1 MRKTTQKKNVGW
13 ESTTVFHPGEF
24 LAETLEEFGMSQAEL
39 ASRTGLSKKL
49 VNEIVRGKNPIS
61 RATASCLANVFSLS
75 EQYWN
80 NLQERYDSDRVRL
93 EKEGVFKKEVEKY
106 LNSFAETYKEI
117 SKIGFASGLRNV
129 QSNSVDI
136 VLELQRFF
144 GVGSLEYVGQK
155 QSSFCHS
162 KVAFRKYKGKSCNQN
177 TSLAWL
183 RLGEIKA
190 QRTQTK
196 KFDKKMLKDNLED
209 IARMSMEDYQ
219 TYLPKL
225 EKVLRDCGVV
235 LACLPY
241 LKRTYIQGA
250 SAWINRDTALIMI
263 NTAKKSEDRFWF
275 TLFHEIGH
283 ILKHSKKECFIDFE
297 ETDMSENE
305 KEADAFAEKCL
316 IPDFKDVQEELLP
329 RQYSEHTV
337 QDSDHPIVA
346 AAKQM
351 QRSPAIL
358 AGRIAYE
365 DTRDGKNGYGA
376 LSKFFK
382 NTIEYSNV
390 VPV

>member
-13 ESTTVFHPGEF
+13 ESITAFHPGEF

-39 ASRTGLSKKL
+39 AGRTGLSKKL
-49 VNEIVRGKNPIS
+49 VNEIIKGKSPMS
-61 RATASCLANVFSLS
+61 RATASCLANVFSFS

-80 NLQERYDSDRVRL
+80 NLQQRYDSDRMRL

-106 LNSFAETYKEI
+106 LDDFAETYKEI

-129 QSNSVDI
+129 QSNGVDI

-144 GVGSLEYVGQK
+144 GVGSLEYVGK
-155 QSSFCHS
+155 KNSSFCHS
-162 KVAFRKYKGKSCNQN
+162 KVAFRKYKGKTFNQN

-190 QRTQTK
+190 QRTKTK
-196 KFDKKMLKDNLED
+196 KFDKKTLEDNLEN
-209 IARMSMEDYQ
+209 IAQLSTENYH

-225 EKVLRDCGVV
+225 EKVLSDCGVV

-241 LKRTYIQGA
+241 LKQTYIQGA

-297 ETDMSENE
+297 EKDMSENE
-305 KEADAFAEKCL
+305 EEADVFAEKCL
-316 IPDFKDVQEELLP
+316 IPDFKGVQERLLSH
-329 RQYSEHTV
+329 QCSEYVV
-337 QDSDHPIVA
+337 QDSEHPIVA

-365 DTRDGKNGYGA
+365 DTKDGKNGYGT
-376 LSKFFK
+376 LSEFFK

-390 VPV
+390 APV